1 MKSQKGRGATINPDN
16 RFAKHR
22 HEAIDD
28 GWDLEEE
35 PLPKLKTTVFEETC
49 KSVITYNE
57 SPDLPFDRSINPY
70 RGCEHGCSYC
80 YARPSH
86 AYLDLSPGLDFETKL
101 IVKTNLHEQL
111 KKDLSARNYRCQP
124 ISLGTNTDPYQPI
137 EKNYRLTRGIL
148 EILLECKHPVVI
160 VTKASLVERDIDLL
174 AQMAEHSLAQVML
187 SIPSLDKDIT
197 RRMEPRAASP
207 MRRLQTLQTLSEAGI
222 PTGVMVAPI
231 VPQLT
236 DGELEKVLEQAASR
250 GARSAAY
257 VMLRLPRE
265 VSEIFT
271 EWLQCHYPLKAS
283 HVLNTVRD
291 MREGKINDSNF
302 GSRMTGKGAYAS
314 MIAQRFQLYCK
325 KVGLSCNHQ
334 PLETG
339 FFHPPAKDGQYQLS
353 LF

>member
-1 MKSQKGRGATINPDN
+1 MKPQKGRGATLNPDS
-16 RFAKHR
+16 RFATHT

-28 GWDLEEE
+28 GWNFEEE
-35 PLPKLKTTVFEETC
+35 PLPKLKTTVFEEIC

-86 AYLDLSPGLDFETKL
+86 AYLGLSPGLDFETKL

-111 KKDLSARNYRCQP
+111 KKELSARNYRCQP
-124 ISLGTNTDPYQPI
+124 ISLGANTDPYQPI

-148 EILLECKHPVVI
+148 EILLECQHPVTI

-174 AQMAEHSLAQVML
+174 SQMAEHSLVQVLL

-207 MRRLQTLQTLSEAGI
+207 VRRLQTIQTLSEAGI

-231 VPQLT
+231 IPQLT
-236 DGELEKVLEQAASR
+236 DAEIENILKQSASR
-250 GARSAAY
+250 GACSAAY

-265 VSEIFT
+265 VSDIFT

-291 MREGKINDSNF
+291 MREGEINDSHF

-314 MIAQRFQLYCK
+314 MIAQRFQLSCK
-325 KVGLSCNHQ
+325 KVGLSRNHQ
-334 PLETG
+334 RLDTD